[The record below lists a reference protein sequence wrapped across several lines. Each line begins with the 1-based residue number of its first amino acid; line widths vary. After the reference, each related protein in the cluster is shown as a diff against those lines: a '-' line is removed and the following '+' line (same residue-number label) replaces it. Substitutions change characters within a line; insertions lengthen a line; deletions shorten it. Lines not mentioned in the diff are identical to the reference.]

1 MKLFFLGVLFL
12 AIPYVLLNSFVMPQL
27 RGLEKMYS
35 NADVIAENVAKGKPV
50 SPETNGVRC
59 VLQPACQ

>member
-35 NADVIAENVAKGKPV
+35 NADAIAENVAKGKPV
-50 SPETNGVRC
+50 SPEINGARC
-59 VLQPACQ
+59 VLQPVCQ

>member
-1 MKLFFLGVLFL
+1 M